1 MLKGRNRILIVDDEP
16 DILLMLRVNLEAE
29 GYETLLASDGATAL
43 RRIEE
48 ERPDLVLL
56 DIMMPIVDGWGV
68 LDEVGGS
75 DSGPRV
81 IMLSA
86 KAGEDDVLRA
96 WRNGADEY
104 VTKPFDPDRLMVL
117 VEEVLE
123 RSADDRKAR
132 RESAIAQSAEVSG
145 EGGEP

>member
-43 RRIEE
+43 RRVDEE
-48 ERPDLVLL
+48 KPDLVLL

-117 VEEVLE
+117 VSEVLE
-123 RSADDRKAR
+123 RSADDRRAR
-132 RESAIAQSAEVSG
+132 RESAIAQSAEASG
-145 EGGEP
+145 DGGEP

>member
-43 RRIEE
+43 RRIDEE
-48 ERPDLVLL
+48 KPDLVLL

-68 LDEVGGS
+68 LDEVGGN

-104 VTKPFDPDRLMVL
+104 VTKPFDPDRLMSL
-117 VEEVLE
+117 VSEVLE
-123 RSADDRKAR
+123 RSNDDRKAR
-132 RESAIAQSAEVSG
+132 RESAIAQSAESSG

>member
-48 ERPDLVLL
+48 EKPDLILL

-68 LDEVGGS
+68 LDEVGKN
-75 DSGPRV
+75 DAGPRV

-104 VTKPFDPDRLMVL
+104 VTKPFDPDRLVAL
-117 VEEVLE
+117 VAEVLE
-123 RSADDRKAR
+123 RSLDDRIAR
-132 RESAIAQSAEVSG
+132 RESAIAQSAKASG
-145 EGGEP
+145 EGGTP

>member
-1 MLKGRNRILIVDDEP
+1 
-16 DILLMLRVNLEAE
+16 MLRVNLEAE

-48 ERPDLVLL
+48 EKPDLVLL

-68 LDEVGGS
+68 LDEVGSS

-117 VEEVLE
+117 VSEVLV
-123 RSADDRKAR
+123 RSADERKAR
-132 RESAIAQSAEVSG
+132 RETAIAQSAEASA
-145 EGGEP
+145 EAGEP

>member
-48 ERPDLVLL
+48 EKPDLVLL

-68 LDEVGGS
+68 LDEVGS
-75 DSGPRV
+75 NESGPRV

-104 VTKPFDPDRLMVL
+104 VTKPFDPDRLLAL
-117 VEEVLE
+117 VSEVLD
-123 RSADDRKAR
+123 RSTEARKER
-132 RESAIAQSAEVSG
+132 REAAIAQSAEAASESG
-145 EGGEP
+145 GP

>member
-43 RRIEE
+43 RRIDEE
-48 ERPDLVLL
+48 KPDLVLL

-86 KAGEDDVLRA
+86 KAGEDDLLRA

-117 VEEVLE
+117 VAEVLE
-123 RSADDRKAR
+123 RSSDDRKAR
-132 RESAIAQSAEVSG
+132 RESAIAESAEASG
-145 EGGEP
+145 EGSEP

>member
-1 MLKGRNRILIVDDEP
+1 
-16 DILLMLRVNLEAE
+16 MLRVNLEAE

-43 RRIEE
+43 RRIDEE
-48 ERPDLVLL
+48 KPDLVLL

-68 LDEVGGS
+68 LDEVGGN

-104 VTKPFDPDRLMVL
+104 VTKPFDPDRLMSL
-117 VEEVLE
+117 VSEVLE
-123 RSADDRKAR
+123 RSNDDRKAR
-132 RESAIAQSAEVSG
+132 RESAIAQSAESSG